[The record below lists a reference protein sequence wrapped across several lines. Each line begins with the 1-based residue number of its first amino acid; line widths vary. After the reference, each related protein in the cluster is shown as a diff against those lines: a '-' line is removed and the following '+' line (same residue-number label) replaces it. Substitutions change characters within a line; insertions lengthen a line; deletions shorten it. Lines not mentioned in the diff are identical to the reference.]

1 MTMKQLT
8 PRTKRHPL
16 SPPQIMVLRKLAE
29 VGACATAGATWGVY
43 VSGTAAAA
51 LHRRGFVKVKPQ
63 LWDGVATGSIEYEIT
78 GAGRIALER
87 ANERKR
93 AKP

>member
-29 VGACATAGATWGVY
+29 VGACATGSGTWGTY

-63 LWDGVATGSIEYEIT
+63 TWAGVETGAIEYEIT
-78 GAGRIALER
+78 AAGRIALEH

-93 AKP
+93 ARS